1 MTMTRANGHTQEIHA
16 GTRQEPRRSQR
27 TSPVE
32 MAGASPAPR
41 SRLGAGA
48 LVALVLIAGI
58 ASLVLAIAWAPR
70 CADGAPEPRTI
81 AIGSTWL
88 QGGCR

>member
-1 MTMTRANGHTQEIHA
+1 MITTDRGPGMMNGHTYA

-41 SRLGAGA
+41 SHLGAGA
-48 LVALVLIAGI
+48 LVALALIAGI
-58 ASLVLAIAWAPR
+58 ASLVLAIARAPH
-70 CADGAPEPRTI
+70 CADMRAV
-81 AIGSTWL
+81 AIGEAWL